1 MPLASGHMASQAS
14 NVRRA
19 AVSALRAWAKGHV
32 YMDSLIERQAAKNG
46 LSKQDR
52 ALLQAIVSAVLRNR
66 RLLDHWIAKLRKG
79 KLDHE
84 TRDILR
90 VGIAQLLILGIA
102 DHAAV
107 NETVNCGKVS
117 VRGLINAVLRQ
128 CIARREQLIDE
139 LDGLSPELKFSHPDW
154 LWKRWKKSYGANKAT
169 QLLEW
174 NNQAAK
180 TYCRVNLLHKDAAA
194 TVAAYQK
201 ATPVEGI
208 EGFYELEGPPPSEW
222 MKHGLVYIQDP
233 ATRHCVEL
241 MAPKPG
247 ECVLDACAAPG
258 GKATMIASMMNNE
271 GEILCT
277 DSNEKR
283 LPRLD
288 ENLTNLGIKIA
299 TVETHDW
306 TEAAP
311 EAWHGKFDAILLD
324 VPCSNTGVMRRRLDA
339 RWRLQPEN
347 IAALGDIQR
356 SILTNALPCL
366 KQDGRI
372 VYSTCSIDAEENH
385 DLVTHFIAS
394 HPEWKVTGEH
404 QALPYRDDTDGAYA
418 ACITRDTPSS

>member
-1 MPLASGHMASQAS
+1 
-14 NVRRA
+14 
-19 AVSALRAWAKGHV
+19 
-32 YMDSLIERQAAKNG
+32 
-46 LSKQDR
+46 
-52 ALLQAIVSAVLRNR
+52 
-66 RLLDHWIAKLRKG
+66 
-79 KLDHE
+79 
-84 TRDILR
+84 
-90 VGIAQLLILGIA
+90 
-102 DHAAV
+102 
-107 NETVNCGKVS
+107 
-117 VRGLINAVLRQ
+117 
-128 CIARREQLIDE
+128 
-139 LDGLSPELKFSHPDW
+139 
-154 LWKRWKKSYGANKAT
+154 
-169 QLLEW
+169 
-174 NNQAAK
+174 
-180 TYCRVNLLHKDAAA
+180 
-194 TVAAYQK
+194 
-201 ATPVEGI
+201 
-208 EGFYELEGPPPSEW
+208 
-222 MKHGLVYIQDP
+222 
-233 ATRHCVEL
+233 
-241 MAPKPG
+241 
-247 ECVLDACAAPG
+247 
-258 GKATMIASMMNNE
+258 MIASMMNNE

-306 TEAAP
+306 TEPAP

-404 QALPYRDDTDGAYA
+404 QALPYRDDTDSAYA
-418 ACITRDTPSS
+418 ACITRDAPSS

>member
-1 MPLASGHMASQAS
+1 MATQAS

-19 AVSALRAWAKGHV
+19 AVSALRAWAKGHA
-32 YMDSLIERQAAKNG
+32 YMDSLIERQAAKNS

-52 ALLQAIVSAVLRNR
+52 ALLQSIVSAVLRNR
-66 RLLDHWIAKLRKG
+66 RLLDHWIAQLRRG

-90 VGIAQLLILGIA
+90 VGLVQLLILGIA

-107 NETVNCGKVS
+107 NETVNCGKAP

-128 CIARREQLIDE
+128 CIARRKQLTDE
-139 LDGLSPELKFSHPDW
+139 LDELSPALKFSHPDW

-169 QLLEW
+169 QILEW
-174 NNQAAK
+174 NNQPAK
-180 TYCRVNLLHKDAAA
+180 TFCRVNTLHESAA
-194 TVAAYQK
+194 TTVAEDDR
-201 ATPVEGI
+201 ATPVEGL
-208 EGFYELEGPPPSEW
+208 EGFYEIEGAPPNEW

-241 MAPKPG
+241 LAPKPG
-247 ECVLDACAAPG
+247 ESILDACAAPG
-258 GKATMIASMMNNE
+258 GKTTMIASMMRNE

-283 LPRLD
+283 LPRL
-288 ENLTNLGIKIA
+288 ESNLTNLGIKI
-299 TVETHDW
+299 TTLETHDW
-306 TEAAP
+306 TKPAP

-339 RWRLQPEN
+339 RWRLHAEN
-347 IAALGDIQR
+347 ISELSDTQR
-356 SILTNALPCL
+356 AILENALPCL
-366 KQDGRI
+366 KEDGRI

-385 DLVTHFIAS
+385 DLVTDFIS
-394 HPEWKVTGEH
+394 THSDWKVEAEH
-404 QALPYRDDTDGAYA
+404 QALPYRDHTDGAYA
-418 ACITRDTPSS
+418 ARITRDHNTSA